1 MRKRKNTDKKFG
13 KSIKTFFSDIKKS
26 FRRENYNA
34 FTIPEVIL
42 LLIISCVFGVV
53 MGCILT
59 YSKSFDMVNVT
70 KDEAELL
77 AAYEK
82 IRDNYYEDLSEDN
95 LVGSAIDGMINSL
108 EDPYS
113 YYLNESDTSSFNQR
127 LNGTYIGIGVT
138 ILHDDNNENQV
149 VEIVDGS
156 PAKKAGLKVGD
167 IFLSID
173 GNNVRNLSKP
183 EVSSFMRG
191 SVGDKHSFVL
201 LRDGNEVKVNVVL
214 GEVILSSVSS
224 KIIEGNNKNVG
235 YINISTFA
243 ANTYTQFNKNLKSL
257 EKEKID
263 SFIVDVRGNP
273 GGHLS
278 QVQDI
283 LSLFF
288 DKKTVLYRIENKGK
302 VEKVYATTKDKR
314 KYDVVVLIDSES
326 ASASEILASCFK
338 ENYKNA
344 TIIGTTSY
352 GKGTVQKTYE
362 LSNGSSLKYTAEK
375 WLTSKGKWIN
385 GIGVEPDIK
394 VELPEE
400 YYNNGCD
407 ENDLQLQKALEV
419 LTKK

>member
-173 GNNVRNLSKP
+173 GNNVRNLSLP

-214 GEVILSSVSS
+214 GEVILSSVSN

-263 SFIVDVRGNP
+263 SLIVDVRGNP

>member
-1 MRKRKNTDKKFG
+1 MRKRKNTDKKLG
-13 KSIKTFFSDIKKS
+13 KSIKTFFSGIKKN

-42 LLIISCVFGVV
+42 LLIISCIFGVV

-59 YSKSFDMVNVT
+59 YSKSFDMVKVT
-70 KDEAELL
+70 KEEAELL

-82 IRDNYYEDLSEDN
+82 IRDNYYEDLSEGD
-95 LVGSAIDGMINSL
+95 LVGSAIDGMVNSL

-113 YYLNESDTSSFNQR
+113 YYLNENDTSSFNQR

-138 ILHDDNNENQV
+138 ILHDENNENQV
-149 VEIVDGS
+149 VEIIDGS
-156 PAKKAGLKVGD
+156 PAKKAGIEVGD

-173 GNNVRNLSKP
+173 GNDVRNLSLS
-183 EVSSFMRG
+183 EVSEFMKG
-191 SVGDKHSFVL
+191 EVGDKHSFVL
-201 LRDGNEVKVNVVL
+201 LRGGNEVKVNLVLAEVV
-214 GEVILSSVSS
+214 LSSVSS

-235 YINISTFA
+235 YLHISTFA

-263 SFIVDVRGNP
+263 SLIIDVRGNP

-288 DKKTVLYRIENKGK
+288 DKKTVLYQIENKGK
-302 VEKVYATTKDKR
+302 VEKVCATTKDKR
-314 KYDVVVLIDSES
+314 KYDVVVLIDCES
-326 ASASEILASCFK
+326 ASASEILAACFK
-338 ENYKNA
+338 ENYNNA
-344 TIIGTTSY
+344 TIIGATSY

-385 GIGVEPDIK
+385 GVGVEPDIE

-400 YYNNGCD
+400 YYNNVCD

>member
-173 GNNVRNLSKP
+173 GNNVRNLSLP

-263 SFIVDVRGNP
+263 SLIVDVRGNP

-314 KYDVVVLIDSES
+314 KYDVVILIDSES

>member
-42 LLIISCVFGVV
+42 LIIISCVFVVV

-173 GNNVRNLSKP
+173 GNNVRNLSLP

-263 SFIVDVRGNP
+263 SLIVDVRGNP

>member
-26 FRRENYNA
+26 FRRGNYNA

-173 GNNVRNLSKP
+173 GNNVRNLSLP

-201 LRDGNEVKVNVVL
+201 LRNGNEVKVNVVL

-263 SFIVDVRGNP
+263 SLIVDVRGNP

>member
-1 MRKRKNTDKKFG
+1 MRKRKNTDKKLG
-13 KSIKTFFSDIKKS
+13 KSIKTFFSGIKKN

-42 LLIISCVFGVV
+42 LLIISCIFGIV

-59 YSKSFDMVNVT
+59 YSKSFDMVKVT
-70 KDEAELL
+70 KEEAELL

-82 IRDNYYEDLSEDN
+82 IRDNYYEDLSEGD
-95 LVGSAIDGMINSL
+95 LVGSAIDGMVNSL

-113 YYLNESDTSSFNQR
+113 YYLNENDTSSFNQR

-138 ILHDDNNENQV
+138 ILHDENNENQV
-149 VEIVDGS
+149 VEIIDGS
-156 PAKKAGLKVGD
+156 PAKKAGIEVGD

-173 GNNVRNLSKP
+173 GNDVRNLSLS
-183 EVSSFMRG
+183 EVSEFMKG
-191 SVGDKHSFVL
+191 EVGDEHSFVL
-201 LRDGNEVKVNVVL
+201 LRGGNEVKVNLVLAEVV
-214 GEVILSSVSS
+214 LSSVSS

-235 YINISTFA
+235 YLHISTFA

-263 SFIVDVRGNP
+263 SLIIDVRGNP

-288 DKKTVLYRIENKGK
+288 DKKTVLYQIENKGK

-314 KYDVVVLIDSES
+314 KYDVVVLIDCES

-385 GIGVEPDIK
+385 GVGVEPDIE

-400 YYNNGCD
+400 YYNNVCD

>member
-173 GNNVRNLSKP
+173 GNNVRNLSLP

-201 LRDGNEVKVNVVL
+201 LRNGNEVKVNVVL

-263 SFIVDVRGNP
+263 SLIVDVRGNP

>member
-173 GNNVRNLSKP
+173 GNNVRNLSLP

-263 SFIVDVRGNP
+263 SLIVDVRGNP

>member
-173 GNNVRNLSKP
+173 GNNVRNLSLP

-263 SFIVDVRGNP
+263 SLIVDVRGNP

-394 VELPEE
+394 IELPEE

>member
-1 MRKRKNTDKKFG
+1 MRKRKNTDKKLG
-13 KSIKTFFSDIKKS
+13 KSIKTFFSGIKKN

-42 LLIISCVFGVV
+42 LLIISCIFGVV

-59 YSKSFDMVNVT
+59 YSKSFDMVKVT
-70 KDEAELL
+70 KEEAELL

-82 IRDNYYEDLSEDN
+82 IRDNYYEDLSEGD
-95 LVGSAIDGMINSL
+95 LVGSAIDGMVNSL

-113 YYLNESDTSSFNQR
+113 YYLNENDTSSFNQR

-138 ILHDDNNENQV
+138 ILHDENNENQV
-149 VEIVDGS
+149 VEIIDGS
-156 PAKKAGLKVGD
+156 PAKKAGIEIGD

-173 GNNVRNLSKP
+173 GNDVRNLSLS
-183 EVSSFMRG
+183 EVSEFMKG
-191 SVGDKHSFVL
+191 EVGDKHSFVL
-201 LRDGNEVKVNVVL
+201 LRGGNEVKVNLVLAEVV
-214 GEVILSSVSS
+214 LSSVSS

-235 YINISTFA
+235 YLHISTFA

-263 SFIVDVRGNP
+263 SLIIDVRGNP

-288 DKKTVLYRIENKGK
+288 DKKTVLYQIENKGK

-314 KYDVVVLIDSES
+314 KYDVVVLIDCES
-326 ASASEILASCFK
+326 ASASEILAACFK

-385 GIGVEPDIK
+385 GVGVEPDIE

-400 YYNNGCD
+400 YYNNVCD

>member
-173 GNNVRNLSKP
+173 GNNVRNLSLP

-263 SFIVDVRGNP
+263 SLIVDVRGNP

-314 KYDVVVLIDSES
+314 NYDVVVLIDSES

>member
-1 MRKRKNTDKKFG
+1 MRKRKNTDKKLG
-13 KSIKTFFSDIKKS
+13 KSIKTFFSGIKKN

-42 LLIISCVFGVV
+42 LLIISCIFGVV

-59 YSKSFDMVNVT
+59 YSKSFDMVKVT
-70 KDEAELL
+70 KEEAELL

-82 IRDNYYEDLSEDN
+82 IRDNYYEDLSEGD
-95 LVGSAIDGMINSL
+95 LVGSAIDGMVNSL

-113 YYLNESDTSSFNQR
+113 YYLNENDTSSFNQR

-138 ILHDDNNENQV
+138 ILHDENNENQV
-149 VEIVDGS
+149 VEIIDGS
-156 PAKKAGLKVGD
+156 PAKKAGIEVGD

-173 GNNVRNLSKP
+173 GNDVRNLSLS
-183 EVSSFMRG
+183 EVSEFMKG
-191 SVGDKHSFVL
+191 EVGDKHSFVL
-201 LRDGNEVKVNVVL
+201 LRGGNEVKVNLVLAEVV
-214 GEVILSSVSS
+214 LSSVSS

-235 YINISTFA
+235 YLHISTFA

-263 SFIVDVRGNP
+263 SLIIDVRGNP

-288 DKKTVLYRIENKGK
+288 DKKTVLYQIENKGK

-314 KYDVVVLIDSES
+314 KYDVVVLIDCES
-326 ASASEILASCFK
+326 ASASEILAACFK

-385 GIGVEPDIK
+385 GVGVEPDIE

-400 YYNNGCD
+400 YYNNVCD

>member
-173 GNNVRNLSKP
+173 GNNVRNLSLP

-201 LRDGNEVKVNVVL
+201 LRDDNEVKVNVVL

-263 SFIVDVRGNP
+263 SLIVDVRGNP

>member
-1 MRKRKNTDKKFG
+1 MKKHMNTSRKFSKKFKGFFSSIRKNFKKE
-13 KSIKTFFSDIKKS
+13 D
-26 FRRENYNA
+26 YNA

-42 LLIISCVFGVV
+42 LVIISILFGAV

-59 YSKSFDMVNVT
+59 YSKSLGTVKVT
-70 KDEAELL
+70 KDEAELI

-82 IRDNYYEDLSEDN
+82 IRDNYYGDVSESS
-95 LVGSAIDGMINSL
+95 LVGAAIDGMVNSL
-108 EDPYS
+108 DDPYS
-113 YYLNESDTSSFNQR
+113 YYLDESNTSSFNQR
-127 LNGTYIGIGVT
+127 LNGTYIGIGIT
-138 ILHDDNNENQV
+138 ICHDENDENQV
-149 VEIVDGS
+149 IEILDGS
-156 PAKKAGLKVGD
+156 PAKKAGLQIGD
-167 IFLSID
+167 VFLSID
-173 GNNVRNLSKP
+173 GNDVRNLSL
-183 EVSSFMRG
+183 EDISSFMKG
-191 SVGDKHSFVL
+191 NVGDKHSFVL
-201 LRDGNEVKVNVVL
+201 LRNDKEVAFDIKL
-214 GEVILSSVSS
+214 DEIELLSVYS
-224 KIIEGNNKNVG
+224 KIIEGNGKNIG

-243 ANTYTQFNKNLKSL
+243 ANTYKQFNKNLKSL

-263 SFIVDVRGNP
+263 SLIIDVRNNP
-273 GGHLS
+273 GGHLN

-288 DKKTVLYRIENKGK
+288 DKKTVLYQIENKDK

-314 KYDVVVLIDSES
+314 NYDIVVLINSES

-338 ENYKNA
+338 ENYKKA

-362 LSNGSSLKYTAEK
+362 LSDGSSMKYTAEK

-385 GIGVEPDIK
+385 EVGVKPDIE
-394 VELPEE
+394 VELPDE
-400 YYNNGCD
+400 YYNNASD

>member
-70 KDEAELL
+70 KDEAEWL

-173 GNNVRNLSKP
+173 GNNVRNLSLP

-263 SFIVDVRGNP
+263 SLIVDVRGNP

>member
-173 GNNVRNLSKP
+173 GNNVRNLSLP

-263 SFIVDVRGNP
+263 SLIVDVRGNP

-326 ASASEILASCFK
+326 ASAFEILASCFK

>member
-173 GNNVRNLSKP
+173 GNNVRNLSLP

-214 GEVILSSVSS
+214 GEVILSSISS

-263 SFIVDVRGNP
+263 SLIVDVRGNP

>member
-108 EDPYS
+108 DDPYS

-173 GNNVRNLSKP
+173 GNNVRNLSLP

-263 SFIVDVRGNP
+263 SLIVDVRGNP

>member
-173 GNNVRNLSKP
+173 GNNVRNLSLP

-263 SFIVDVRGNP
+263 SLIVDVRGNP

-302 VEKVYATTKDKR
+302 VEKVYDTTKDKR

>member
-1 MRKRKNTDKKFG
+1 MRKRKNTDKKLG
-13 KSIKTFFSDIKKS
+13 KSIKTFFSGIKKN

-42 LLIISCVFGVV
+42 LLIISCIFGVV

-59 YSKSFDMVNVT
+59 YSKSFDMVKVT
-70 KDEAELL
+70 KEEAELL

-82 IRDNYYEDLSEDN
+82 IRDNYYEDLSEGD
-95 LVGSAIDGMINSL
+95 LVGSAIDGMVNSL

-113 YYLNESDTSSFNQR
+113 YYLNENDTSSFKQR

-138 ILHDDNNENQV
+138 ILHDENNENQV
-149 VEIVDGS
+149 VEIIDGS
-156 PAKKAGLKVGD
+156 PAKKAGIEVGD

-173 GNNVRNLSKP
+173 GNDVRNLSLS
-183 EVSSFMRG
+183 EVSEFMKG
-191 SVGDKHSFVL
+191 EVGDKHSFVL
-201 LRDGNEVKVNVVL
+201 LRGGNEVKVNLVLAEVV
-214 GEVILSSVSS
+214 LSSVSS

-235 YINISTFA
+235 YLHISTFA

-263 SFIVDVRGNP
+263 SLIIDVRGNP

-288 DKKTVLYRIENKGK
+288 DKKTVLYQIENKGK

-314 KYDVVVLIDSES
+314 KYDVVVLIDCES
-326 ASASEILASCFK
+326 ASASEILAACFK

-385 GIGVEPDIK
+385 GVGVEPDIE

-400 YYNNGCD
+400 YYNNVCD

>member
-1 MRKRKNTDKKFG
+1 MKKRKNTDKKLG
-13 KSIKTFFSDIKKS
+13 KSIKTFFSGIKKN

-42 LLIISCVFGVV
+42 LLIISCIFGVV

-59 YSKSFDMVNVT
+59 YSKSFDMVKVT
-70 KDEAELL
+70 KEEAELL

-82 IRDNYYEDLSEDN
+82 IRDNYYEDLSEGD
-95 LVGSAIDGMINSL
+95 LVGSAIDGMVNSL

-113 YYLNESDTSSFNQR
+113 YYLNENDTSSFKQR

-138 ILHDDNNENQV
+138 ILHDENNENQV
-149 VEIVDGS
+149 VEIIDGS
-156 PAKKAGLKVGD
+156 PAKKAGIEVGD

-173 GNNVRNLSKP
+173 GNNVRNLSLS
-183 EVSSFMRG
+183 EVSEFMKG
-191 SVGDKHSFVL
+191 EVGDKHSFVL
-201 LRDGNEVKVNVVL
+201 LRGGNEVKVNLVLAEVV
-214 GEVILSSVSS
+214 LSSVSS

-235 YINISTFA
+235 YLHISTFA

-263 SFIVDVRGNP
+263 SLIIDVRGNP

-288 DKKTVLYRIENKGK
+288 DKKTVLYQIENKGK

-314 KYDVVVLIDSES
+314 KYDVVVLIDCES
-326 ASASEILASCFK
+326 ASASEILAACFK

-385 GIGVEPDIK
+385 GVGVEPDIE

-400 YYNNGCD
+400 YYNNVCD

>member
-1 MRKRKNTDKKFG
+1 MRKRKNTDKKLG
-13 KSIKTFFSDIKKS
+13 KSIKTFFSGIKKN

-42 LLIISCVFGVV
+42 LLIISCIFGIV

-59 YSKSFDMVNVT
+59 YSKSFDMVKVT
-70 KDEAELL
+70 KEEAELL

-82 IRDNYYEDLSEDN
+82 IRDNYYEDLSEGD
-95 LVGSAIDGMINSL
+95 LVGSAIDGMVNSL

-113 YYLNESDTSSFNQR
+113 YYLNENDTSSFNQR

-138 ILHDDNNENQV
+138 ILHDENNENQV
-149 VEIVDGS
+149 VEIIDGS
-156 PAKKAGLKVGD
+156 PAKKAGIEVGD

-173 GNNVRNLSKP
+173 GNDVRNLSLS
-183 EVSSFMRG
+183 EVSEFMKG
-191 SVGDKHSFVL
+191 EVGDKHSFVL
-201 LRDGNEVKVNVVL
+201 LRGGNEVKVNLVLAEVV
-214 GEVILSSVSS
+214 LSSVSS

-235 YINISTFA
+235 YLHISTFA

-263 SFIVDVRGNP
+263 SLIIDVRGNP

-288 DKKTVLYRIENKGK
+288 DKKTVLYQIENKGK

-314 KYDVVVLIDSES
+314 KYDVVVLIDCES
-326 ASASEILASCFK
+326 ASASEILAACFK

-385 GIGVEPDIK
+385 GVGVEPDIE

-400 YYNNGCD
+400 YYNNVCD

>member
-173 GNNVRNLSKP
+173 GNNVRNLSLP

-263 SFIVDVRGNP
+263 SLIVDVRGNP

-375 WLTSKGKWIN
+375 WLTAKGKWIN

>member
-173 GNNVRNLSKP
+173 GNNVRNLSLP

-224 KIIEGNNKNVG
+224 KIIEGNNKNVV

-263 SFIVDVRGNP
+263 SLIVDVRGNP

>member
-1 MRKRKNTDKKFG
+1 MKKRKNTDKKLG
-13 KSIKTFFSDIKKS
+13 KSIKTFFSGIKKN

-42 LLIISCVFGVV
+42 LLIISCIFGVV

-59 YSKSFDMVNVT
+59 YSKSFDMVKVT
-70 KDEAELL
+70 KEEAELL

-82 IRDNYYEDLSEDN
+82 IRDNYYEDLSEGD
-95 LVGSAIDGMINSL
+95 LVGSAIDGMVNSL

-113 YYLNESDTSSFNQR
+113 YYLNENDTSSFKQR

-138 ILHDDNNENQV
+138 ILHDENNENQV
-149 VEIVDGS
+149 VEIIDGS
-156 PAKKAGLKVGD
+156 PAKKAGIEVGD

-173 GNNVRNLSKP
+173 GNDVRNLSLS
-183 EVSSFMRG
+183 EVSEFMKG
-191 SVGDKHSFVL
+191 EVGDKHSFVL
-201 LRDGNEVKVNVVL
+201 LRGGNEVKVNLVLAEVV
-214 GEVILSSVSS
+214 LSSVSS

-235 YINISTFA
+235 YLHISTFA

-263 SFIVDVRGNP
+263 SLIIDVRGNP

-288 DKKTVLYRIENKGK
+288 DKKTVLYQIENKGK

-314 KYDVVVLIDSES
+314 KYDVVVLIDCES
-326 ASASEILASCFK
+326 ASASEILAACFK

-385 GIGVEPDIK
+385 GVGVEPDIE

-400 YYNNGCD
+400 YYNNVCD

>member
-173 GNNVRNLSKP
+173 GNNVRNLSLP

-263 SFIVDVRGNP
+263 SLIVDVRGNP

-314 KYDVVVLIDSES
+314 NYDAVVLIDSES

>member
-34 FTIPEVIL
+34 FTITEVIL

-173 GNNVRNLSKP
+173 GNNVRNLSLP

-263 SFIVDVRGNP
+263 SLIVDVRGNP